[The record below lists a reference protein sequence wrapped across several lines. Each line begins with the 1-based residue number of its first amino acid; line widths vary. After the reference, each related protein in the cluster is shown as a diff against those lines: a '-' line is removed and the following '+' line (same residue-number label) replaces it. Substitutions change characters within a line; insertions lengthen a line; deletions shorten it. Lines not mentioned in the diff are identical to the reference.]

1 MKKPAILAALLTAGL
16 TQACVAGS
24 PQGLTPPAA
33 NEVSIPF
40 AANGGI
46 RDWEAEGS
54 KSILL
59 RDRANRWYRA
69 TFLGTCPRISYG
81 QTLIFNTDAGGSFD
95 RFSTIQSEYG
105 VCQIGSVVPA
115 AAPLSRGG
123 R

>member
-1 MKKPAILAALLTAGL
+1 MNRQAIVATLLAAGL
-16 TQACVAGS
+16 TQACVAAS
-24 PQGLTPPAA
+24 PGGLTQPAR

-40 AANGGI
+40 AAHGGI
-46 RDWEAEGS
+46 RDWEAEGD
-54 KSILL
+54 KAILL

-69 TFLGTCPRISYG
+69 TFLGTCPRIGYG